1 MITTLNH
8 INTLRVVAE
17 QMNGI
22 MYLRIV
28 LNGMA
33 KAILQSA
40 PESKL
45 EMTVQQK

>member
-1 MITTLNH
+1 MITTLSH
-8 INTLRVVAE
+8 TNTLRVVAK

-22 MYLRIV
+22 MYLRVV

-33 KAILQSA
+33 KAILQCA

-45 EMTVQQK
+45 EMTAQQK